1 MLSVDITRWARQSA
15 TSEERKNSIFRT
27 LPGTRSRLINI
38 IGVPYRIRT
47 GVAAVRGRFSYS

>member
-38 IGVPYRIRT
+38 IGVPYRS
-47 GVAAVRGRFSYS
+47 ANC